1 MEASPI
7 EVQESLKG
15 IDYPVQKKELIQHAK
30 KHGANEEVMEV
41 LESLPDKEY
50 TSPIEVSKEF
60 SESSSR
66 GESSRGGRE
75 SSKGGRESS
84 KGGRES
90 SKGKESSRGGHQ
102 SSEGKESS
110 RGSQGKK

>member
-84 KGGRES
+84 KG
-90 SKGKESSRGGHQ
+90 KESSRGGHQ

>member
-30 KHGANEEVMEV
+30 KHGANKEVMEV

-75 SSKGGRESS
+75 SSKG
-84 KGGRES
+84 
-90 SKGKESSRGGHQ
+90 KESSRGGHQ